1 MTEYRYLFADLL
13 TNSVLAELPITNVNF
28 TQSLNAAG
36 TFNGDLLLSGVDAA
50 KMNVANATIPGR
62 TAVYVDRDGILV
74 WGGVLWNREYHS
86 ANQHLSLTAREFESY
101 FERRRIT
108 TTQSFSAVDQ
118 FTVAQTLMNNAQAAT
133 GGNIGVA
140 VGTNTSGVTITK
152 VYYGYEY
159 KTVYSALLDLSRA
172 NNGFDFNI
180 QVAYDGG
187 GAPAKTLVL
196 SYPKSGTRYSATN
209 QTAPVFEFPAGNIVE
224 YFYPEDASIAAN
236 TIYANGP
243 GYNEGKL
250 NATGTDST
258 KVAAGWPLLEDSV
271 NYSDI
276 TDATLLQ
283 GLATAQVN
291 AVSYPPTTMQVIAP
305 AYVNPVLG
313 TYVVGDDVR
322 VRITDDR
329 FPTGLDATYR
339 IVALSLA
346 AGETGPERVTLTLAL
361 PTA

>member
-1 MTEYRYLFADLL
+1 MTEYRYLFADLR

-28 TQSLNAAG
+28 TQTLNAAG
-36 TFNGDLLLSGVDAA
+36 TLDGDLLLSGVNAA
-50 KMNVANATIPGR
+50 AMNVANGTIPGR

-74 WGGVLWNREYHS
+74 WGGVLWNREYNS
-86 ANQHLSLTAREFESY
+86 ATQHLGITAREFESY

-108 TTQSFSAVDQ
+108 TTQAFTAVDQ
-118 FTVAQTLMNNAQAAT
+118 LLVAQTLVNNAQAVT
-133 GGNIGVA
+133 GGNIGVV
-140 VGTNTSGVTITK
+140 VGAETSGVTISKT
-152 VYYGYEY
+152 YYGYEY

-180 QVAYDGG
+180 QVLYDGG
-187 GAPAKTLVL
+187 GQPSKLL
-196 SYPKSGTRYSATN
+196 KLNYPKSGTRYSATN
-209 QTAPVFEFPAGNIVE
+209 QTAPVFEFPAGNVIE
-224 YFYPEDASIAAN
+224 YSYPEDGSLAAN

-258 KVAAGWPLLEDSV
+258 KVAEGWPLLEDSV

-283 GLATAQVN
+283 GLANAQVN
-291 AVSYPPTTMQVIAP
+291 AVSYPPTTMRIVVP

-313 TYVVGDDVR
+313 TYVIGDDVR

-339 IVALSLA
+339 IVALSLT
-346 AGETGPERVTLTLAL
+346 AGESGPERVTLTLTL